1 MHCGLVSGKTCGW
14 VLERPDSWTLHL
26 TGVGKR
32 QLQVHVFSLHCEES
46 LVTQLGREP
55 AFTSLLGT
63 QGEAGMK
70 IGNNG
75 SRWVGVALAIG
86 FALGTSCLAQEK
98 PVSRDEGGP
107 AKTQAE
113 MAEPETHQAEH
124 QAEMTQPADGSR
136 RNGLPPEA
144 YAVTPGTRLL
154 VRLEDDLGTGDTKEG
169 RRFSVRTLEPMLAG
183 SGIYLPS
190 GAEIRGH
197 VSRVQPAAVVGRAK
211 IWLVF
216 DEIRTKFGTLPI
228 VADVVGVPG
237 DHSVR
242 TGGPEKEGLIEGK
255 TSTQQAAGQAAAEGA
270 GMGALHGIKDKNAK
284 EAAEG
289 AAEAALAA
297 YLMEVGRGHE
307 LELAKGSKL
316 ELELG
321 RALFLLKD

>member
-1 MHCGLVSGKTCGW
+1 MRFGK
-14 VLERPDSWTLHL
+14 
-26 TGVGKR
+26 
-32 QLQVHVFSLHCEES
+32 
-46 LVTQLGREP
+46 
-55 AFTSLLGT
+55 
-63 QGEAGMK
+63 
-70 IGNNG
+70 NG
-75 SRWVGVALAIG
+75 SWLVGIAMLASSL
-86 FALGTSCLAQEK
+86 ALGTGCLAQQK
-98 PVSRDEGGP
+98 PLSRDDGGP
-107 AKTQAE
+107 AKTQSEIAQ
-113 MAEPETHQAEH
+113 PEIQK
-124 QAEMTQPADGSR
+124 AEMTHPADGSR
-136 RNGLPPEA
+136 HNGLPAEA
-144 YAVTPGTRLL
+144 YAVAPGTHVL
-154 VRLEDDLGTGDTKEG
+154 VRLEDDLGTSDTKEG
-169 RRFSVRTLEPMLAG
+169 RRFTARTLEPMLAG

-190 GAEIRGH
+190 GAEIHGH

-307 LELAKGSKL
+307 LELTRGSKL
-316 ELELG
+316 ELELE
-321 RALFLLKD
+321 RALYLLKE

>member
-1 MHCGLVSGKTCGW
+1 MGHT
-14 VLERPDSWTLHL
+14 EAHQP
-26 TGVGKR
+26 KR
-32 QLQVHVFSLHCEES
+32 
-46 LVTQLGREP
+46 
-55 AFTSLLGT
+55 
-63 QGEAGMK
+63 
-70 IGNNG
+70 
-75 SRWVGVALAIG
+75 
-86 FALGTSCLAQEK
+86 
-98 PVSRDEGGP
+98 
-107 AKTQAE
+107 
-113 MAEPETHQAEH
+113 
-124 QAEMTQPADGSR
+124 TQPADGTR
-136 RNGLPPEA
+136 RGGLPAEA
-144 YAVTPGTRLL
+144 YAVVPGTRVL

-169 RRFSVRTLEPMLAG
+169 RHFSVRTLEPMLAG

-197 VSRVQPAAVVGRAK
+197 VGRVQPGAVVGRAK

-216 DEIRTKFGTLPI
+216 DELRTKFGPLPI

-242 TGGPEKEGLIEGK
+242 SGRPEREGLIEGK

-307 LELAKGSKL
+307 LELSKGSKL
-316 ELELG
+316 EIELE
-321 RALFLLKD
+321 RALYLLKE

>member
-1 MHCGLVSGKTCGW
+1 MRFAK
-14 VLERPDSWTLHL
+14 
-26 TGVGKR
+26 
-32 QLQVHVFSLHCEES
+32 
-46 LVTQLGREP
+46 
-55 AFTSLLGT
+55 
-63 QGEAGMK
+63 
-70 IGNNG
+70 NG
-75 SRWVGVALAIG
+75 SWFVGIAMLASSL
-86 FALGTSCLAQEK
+86 ALGTSCLAQQK
-98 PVSRDEGGP
+98 PLSRDDGGP
-107 AKTQAE
+107 AKTQEETAG
-113 MAEPETHQAEH
+113 PETHQT
-124 QAEMTQPADGSR
+124 EMTQPADGSR
-136 RNGLPPEA
+136 RSGLPAEA
-144 YAVTPGTRLL
+144 YAVAPGTHLL
-154 VRLEDDLGTGDTKEG
+154 VRLEDDLATGDTKEG

-183 SGIYLPS
+183 SGIYLPA

-228 VADVVGVPG
+228 VADVVEVPG

-242 TGGPEKEGLIEGK
+242 TGGLEKEGLIEGK

-307 LELAKGSKL
+307 LTLTKGSKL
-316 ELELG
+316 ELELE
-321 RALFLLKD
+321 RALYLMKE